1 MTDLS
6 LDAPNRRE
14 FMKAVVAVGGASA
27 LSACLDR
34 TGGSA
39 VPAGVDDPE
48 SLPTGQH
55 HWNAH
60 LSSDEHGN
68 VENAR
73 HHVLRFLDYPGDAPT
88 VADRE
93 AVEAALRT
101 LERAYAW
108 SNEGVLF
115 TLGYSPAY
123 FDRFDTG
130 PTGVVLPDP
139 EPLADFEDPELE
151 TYDAVLHLASDNAD
165 ALVEAEAAML
175 GERDRANGVEVEDR
189 LSDVF
194 EAPTGYPARR
204 TGFVGGGLPA
214 QFATE
219 VTDVPDDAV
228 PADSPL
234 FMGFKSGFT
243 ANQASESRVTI
254 DDGPFAG
261 GTTQHVS
268 ALDLDLKPWYTQDDQ
283 WQRIA
288 KMFAP
293 THAEEGLVEG
303 IGANLGDDSA
313 MDRVLDPLEAARTFG
328 VVGHSQKMLSARRD
342 DEPVILRRDFDT
354 TDGGDAGLHFLAV
367 QATIEDF
374 VTTRQAMNG
383 ADVAA
388 ETPVGQRLNNGIL
401 QYLRTNRRGNF
412 LLPPRRHRA
421 LPAADP

>member
-1 MTDLS
+1 
-6 LDAPNRRE
+6 
-14 FMKAVVAVGGASA
+14 MKAVVAVGGATA

-34 TGGSA
+34 TGGST
-39 VPAGVDDPE
+39 VPTGVSDLS

-60 LSSDEHGN
+60 LSRDEHEN

-73 HHVLRFLDYPGDAPT
+73 HHVLRFLDYPGDEPSD
-88 VADRE
+88 ADRE
-93 AVEAALRT
+93 TVEAALRT

-123 FDRFDTG
+123 FRRFDEG
-130 PTGVVLPDP
+130 PAGVDLPP
-139 EPLADFEDPELE
+139 PAPLADFEDPELE
-151 TYDAVLHLASDNAD
+151 RYDAVLHLASDNAD
-165 ALVEAEAAML
+165 ALVEAEEAML
-175 GERDRANGVEVEDR
+175 GDRADANGDAVEAR

-194 EAPTGYPARR
+194 EAEDTYPARR

-214 QFATE
+214 QFAKE
-219 VTDVPDDAV
+219 VADVPDDAV
-228 PADSPL
+228 PEDSPL
-234 FMGFKSGFT
+234 FMGFKSGFR

-254 DDGPFAG
+254 DEGPFAG

-268 ALDLDLKPWYTQDDQ
+268 ALDLNLKPWYTQDDE
-283 WQRIA
+283 WQRVA

-303 IGANLGDDSA
+303 IGANLGADSA
-313 MDRVLDPLEAARTFG
+313 MDRALDPLEAARTFG

-367 QATIEDF
+367 QETIEDF
-374 VTTRQAMNG
+374 VTTRRAMNG
-383 ADVAA
+383 ADIAA
-388 ETPVGQRLNNGIL
+388 DTPIGQRLNNGIL
-401 QYLRTNRRGNF
+401 QYLRTTRRGNF